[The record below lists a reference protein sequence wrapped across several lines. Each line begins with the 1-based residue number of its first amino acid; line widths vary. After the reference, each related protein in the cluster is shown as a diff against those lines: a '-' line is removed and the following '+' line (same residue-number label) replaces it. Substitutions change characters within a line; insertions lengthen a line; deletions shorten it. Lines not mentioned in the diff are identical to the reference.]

1 MFKIFVAKWK
11 EYSNKEISS
20 ELTVNQIS
28 VNSTIE
34 SCCLEKDIIT
44 KKFLFAIY
52 ITLDSLLLIISNNCF
67 IAIKNYKLVNQFAFY
82 NYKKKIKTKKG

>member
-1 MFKIFVAKWK
+1 M
-11 EYSNKEISS
+11 SS

-34 SCCLEKDIIT
+34 SCYIEKDIIT
-44 KKFLFAIY
+44 KKFFFAIY
-52 ITLDSLLLIISNNCF
+52 ITLDSLLLIIYNNCF
-67 IAIKNYKLVNQFAFY
+67 TIIKNYKLVNQFAFY